1 MKSWKKALSLFL
13 SLTLVF
19 SLAIP
24 AMAEEGGDPDAGIMP
39 ISEEQGTPVETAAE
53 VTILYTNDVHTN
65 IDKDITYSK
74 LAAYKDSMENVLLV
88 DAGDHAQG
96 TVYGL
101 NDKGET
107 IIKLMN
113 AAGYDAA
120 TLGNHE
126 FDYKMEGTLNIIEW
140 AEYPYLSCNFYHEG
154 ELMLKPYQIFEVNGK
169 KVALVGITTPE
180 SIVKST
186 PKYFMDDAGNFIYTI
201 AGGEDG
207 AALYTAVQ
215 AAVDAAT
222 AEGADYIIGLAH
234 LGIDEA
240 SKPWTSKDV
249 IANTTG
255 FTAFID
261 GHSHSVDPMETV
273 ADKAGKDVVLTQT
286 GNYFDNVGKLTIDA
300 EGKVTT
306 ALLTAEDLAA
316 LEPKAEVKAI
326 EDTFIEKI
334 KTEMGT
340 VIGYAQVTFDNYEGD
355 ERLCRKQ
362 ETNSGDFIA
371 DAYYNLFLE
380 NGVDVALI
388 NGGGVRN
395 KAVTGELTMKS
406 MQEFVP
412 WANQLCMLEVTGQT
426 LLDALEWGA
435 QAVNAEGTAESGG
448 FLHAAGLKYT
458 IDASIPST
466 VQKDETGMWT
476 GGPTGAYRVS
486 NVQILD
492 RETGVYE
499 PLDLKA
505 TYNLAGIEY
514 TLKDLGDGFAMFG
527 DSPVITD
534 GVSID
539 YLALTEYLKTF
550 PANSEGLPTIGTDSV
565 YADKNG
571 NGRITIVGQAG
582 PEKPE
587 EPKEP
592 EKPEEPAQPTVD
604 PATVYTVTK
613 GDSLWKIAKNFYGNG
628 AKWNVIYEANKDTV
642 KNPNTIY
649 VGQQLVIPQV

>member
-13 SLTLVF
+13 SLAMIF

-24 AMAEEGGDPDAGIMP
+24 AMAEETADENAGIML
-39 ISEEQGTPVETAAE
+39 ISEEAGQPVDEGI
-53 VTILYTNDVHTN
+53 TILYTNDVHTN
-65 IDKDITYSK
+65 INKTITYSI
-74 LAAYKDSMENVLLV
+74 LAAYKDSLENVLLV

-101 NDKGET
+101 YDKGET

-113 AAGYDAA
+113 AVGYDAA

-126 FDYKMEGTLNIIEW
+126 FDYKMEGTKNIIEW
-140 AEYPYLSCNFYHEG
+140 AEYPYISSNFYHEG
-154 ELMLKPYQIFEVNGK
+154 ELMLKPYEIFEVDGK
-169 KVALVGITTPE
+169 KVAFVGVTTPE

-186 PKYFMDDAGNFIYTI
+186 PKYFMDDEGNFIYTI

-207 AALYTAVQ
+207 AELYAAVQ
-215 AAVDAAT
+215 AAVDAAA
-222 AEGADYIIGLAH
+222 AEGADYIIGLGH
-234 LGIDEA
+234 VGIDE
-240 SKPWTSKDV
+240 SSGPWTSKAV

-261 GHSHSVDPMETV
+261 GHSHSVDAMETV
-273 ADKAGKDVVLTQT
+273 ADKEGKAVVLTQT
-286 GNYFDNVGKLTIDA
+286 GNYFDNVGQMTINA
-300 EGKVTT
+300 EGEVTT
-306 ALLTAEDLAA
+306 VLLTAEDLAQV
-316 LEPKAEVKAI
+316 EPKAEVKAI
-326 EDTFIEKI
+326 EDEFIAKI
-334 KTEMGT
+334 AAEMGA

-395 KAVTGELTMKS
+395 AAVTGELTMES
-406 MQEFVP
+406 MQKFVP
-412 WANQLCMLEVTGQT
+412 WANQMCMLEVTGQT

-435 QAVNAEGTAESGG
+435 QAVNVENTAESGG
-448 FLHAAGLKYT
+448 FLHAAGLTYT
-458 IDASIPST
+458 INAAIPST
-466 VQKDETGMWT
+466 VQKDETGIWT
-476 GGPTGAYRVS
+476 GGPTCEYRVS
-486 NVQILD
+486 DVKVLN
-492 RETGVYE
+492 RETGAYE
-499 PLDLKA
+499 ALDLEK

-514 TLKDLGDGFAMFG
+514 TLKDLGDGFNMFG
-527 DSPVITD
+527 DSAVITD

-550 PANSEGLPTIGTDSV
+550 PVDAGTGLPTITADSV

-571 NGRITIVGQAG
+571 NGRTNIVGQA
-582 PEKPE
+582 KPE
-587 EPKEP
+587 PEPVVEP
-592 EKPEEPAQPTVD
+592 ETPTQPEAPANEST
-604 PATVYTVTK
+604 TNVYVVVK
-613 GDSLWKIAKNFYGNG
+613 GDSLWKIAKNFYGSG
-628 AKWNVIYEANKDTV
+628 AKWNLIYEANKATV
-642 KNPNTIY
+642 KDPNQILI
-649 VGQQLVIPQV
+649 GQTLVIPQV